1 MELICVSMTKLPC
14 HHVLRICQS
23 FLSCLLN
30 LLFNFDIKRHII
42 MREMLMNTL
51 KRISLINFF
60 FFNYR
65 KRKKNFFFFY
75 SFFFNNFH
83 VSGTKTFLKCSLTNV
98 LRTPINPTL
107 IVILLRAN
115 PSKLKFGW
123 EIAIRM
129 VAHSD
134 NM

>member
-1 MELICVSMTKLPC
+1 
-14 HHVLRICQS
+14 
-23 FLSCLLN
+23 
-30 LLFNFDIKRHII
+30 

-60 FFNYR
+60 FLIIG
-65 KRKKNFFFFY
+65 KEKKNFFFY
-75 SFFFNNFH
+75 SFFLNNFH